1 MTAADPSGKN
11 NFYSEQTKKIFP
23 PLPNPL
29 VSPRK
34 PARHIL
40 NETERRNI
48 RQHGYGVRS
57 FGRSLEENYMKLARH
72 PAERTTVEAIHYR
85 GGEMERTPPSIP
97 HGGVQTPAYLAQP
110 PPPHLFTK
118 GEPAGP
124 TA

>member
-57 FGRSLEENYMKLARH
+57 FGRSLEETYMKLAGH
-72 PAERTTVEAIHYR
+72 QAEGATVQNIHLR
-85 GGEMERTPPSIP
+85 VRELERTPPNIID
-97 HGGVQTPAYLAQP
+97 GVLENLA
-110 PPPHLFTK
+110 
-118 GEPAGP
+118 
-124 TA
+124 